1 MFLRQWVIVLYGQP
15 AACVYTLF
23 CIAFCQH
30 IILLELLSISTVQQ
44 WNNRLGD
51 TCCDM
56 ACYIYIF
63 ISGTVQDILMKFCTH
78 IQTTKTGHTAKF
90 CDCVINELFFSF
102 SCILQVELV
111 VMILILCQTRTQKSA
126 IWAFC
131 LCTTG
136 EFLWE
141 YWRVLLLQIFFV
153 CFVFM
158 DSIEFTGDIKQFP
171 QYL

>member
-1 MFLRQWVIVLYGQP
+1 MGDCIVWPASCLCLHPILHRFLSAHYFIGVIVHFHCP
-15 AACVYTLF
+15 AMKQSFV
-23 CIAFCQH
+23 
-30 IILLELLSISTVQQ
+30 
-44 WNNRLGD
+44 D

-102 SCILQVELV
+102 FFFLHFTGGTSGDDPYFVSNQNC
-111 VMILILCQTRTQKSA
+111 QKSA

>member
-1 MFLRQWVIVLYGQP
+1 MASQLLVSTPYSASLFVS
-15 AACVYTLF
+15 TLF
-23 CIAFCQH
+23 YWSYCPFPLSSNETIAA
-30 IILLELLSISTVQQ
+30 

-102 SCILQVELV
+102 FFFLHFTGGTSGDDPYFVSNQNC
-111 VMILILCQTRTQKSA
+111 QKSA